1 MENASKALLMAA
13 SVLLGVMLISIG
25 AYLFSVYGDYT
36 SSMYDRIES
45 AQIDQFNIQFLK
57 YYGERQ
63 AAAGSGT
70 EKVLCTAH
78 DIASLANLA
87 RKNNLENEVAQDR
100 NRYDLNL
107 NKQANT
113 SYIQIRV
120 KSEGTVVTGGIRAND
135 LTNLEAWNDETKM
148 LQFIQSNSLHDVY
161 TYDAGVRKIEK
172 QAKRYIC
179 TKALVSDI
187 TKRVYYMEFQ
197 HIKVP
202 NECVTCN

>member
-57 YYGERQ
+57 YYGKRQ
-63 AAAGSGT
+63 AAGGVGT
-70 EKVLCTAH
+70 ENVLCTAH

-113 SYIQIRV
+113 SYIQIKVEKIGTIVSGNIRV
-120 KSEGTVVTGGIRAND
+120 SD
-135 LTNLEAWNDETKM
+135 LTNLEAWNNETKM

-161 TYDAGVRKIEK
+161 LKDANRKL
-172 QAKRYIC
+172 YI
-179 TKALVSDI
+179 
-187 TKRVYYMEFQ
+187 
-197 HIKVP
+197 
-202 NECVTCN
+202 